1 MSVQSKTISVYVSG
15 RVAEA
20 LDLAIER
27 AGLRASQWGSRAF
40 LEKLERDGMLP
51 EQISNEDQAL
61 AEAKA
66 AIEIVGADVV
76 LEVLKRAREGT
87 YAREEV

>member
-1 MSVQSKTISVYVSG
+1 MSVQSKTISVYVPA

-51 EQISNEDQAL
+51 EQLLEDQAL